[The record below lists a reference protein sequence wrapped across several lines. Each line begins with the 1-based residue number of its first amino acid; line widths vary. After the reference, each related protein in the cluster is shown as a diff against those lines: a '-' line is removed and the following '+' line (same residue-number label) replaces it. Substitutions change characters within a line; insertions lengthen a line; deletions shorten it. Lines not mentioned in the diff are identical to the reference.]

1 MTDKREALSELAA
14 QKLVEQIRKKP
25 NSNLGLPTGRT
36 PVTMYRHIV
45 RLSREFG
52 LDWSE
57 VHCFA
62 LDDYLETL
70 EEYSF
75 QKYLE
80 KNLYQHIGISAANT
94 HNPRFNDDY
103 DQLIEKH
110 GGLDLTVLGIG
121 ANGHIAFNE
130 PGTPEASYTQC
141 IWLDESSRNSLKGGF
156 PEDSDVPTKAVTMG
170 ISTILSSKSIIML
183 AFGEEK
189 KEILKRAF
197 DNGVDPTIPASF
209 LVLHKNV
216 SILTDCD

>member
-1 MTDKREALSELAA
+1 MTEKKDELSELAA

-36 PVTMYRHIV
+36 PKRMYQHVV
-45 RLSREFG
+45 RLSQEMG
-52 LDWSE
+52 LDWSK

-70 EEYSF
+70 EDYSF

-80 KNLYQHIGISAANT
+80 QNLYQHIDLPGTNK
-94 HNPRFNDDY
+94 HNPRFHDDY
-103 DQLIEKH
+103 DRLIDKH

-130 PGTPEASYTQC
+130 PGTPQASYTQC
-141 IWLDESSRNSLKGGF
+141 IWLDEISRNSLKDGF
-156 PEDSDVPTKAVTMG
+156 PDASEVPTKAVTMG

-189 KEILKRAF
+189 KEVLKRAF
-197 DNGVDPTIPASF
+197 GNGVDPAIPASF
-209 LVLHKNV
+209 LVLHNNV
-216 SILTDCD
+216 SILTD